1 MIQGTKPAE
10 GESLARGKRHPN
22 LPRCACADLNAS
34 AFSAAGSSSVR
45 MDVYKKLAFSV
56 STIDNFLNN
65 PQVGYN
71 KNSFQFS
78 TVCAEPALIHAAL
91 WMVRECKATL
101 GYDQNPRGY
110 TTVLG

>member
-1 MIQGTKPAE
+1 MQGNSKPAE
-10 GESLARGKRHPN
+10 GLRPWRATKRHPN
-22 LPRCACADLNAS
+22 LPCCACADLNGS
-34 AFSAAGSSSVR
+34 AFSASGTSSVR

-78 TVCAEPALIHAAL
+78 TGFALNVH
-91 WMVRECKATL
+91 
-101 GYDQNPRGY
+101 
-110 TTVLG
+110 